1 MLTASIRFRSFQM
14 DERKLVAA
22 TLAAGV
28 TSNWGQA
35 VATYLEILNVLAQ
48 KQELEAKALD
58 GKLHEH

>member
-1 MLTASIRFRSFQM
+1 M
-14 DERKLVAA
+14 DERKLAAA

-28 TSNWGQA
+28 TTTWGQA
-35 VATYLEILNVLAQ
+35 VAIYLEILNDLAK

>member
-1 MLTASIRFRSFQM
+1 M

-35 VATYLEILNVLAQ
+35 VSIYLEILNDLAK

>member
-1 MLTASIRFRSFQM
+1 M

-28 TSNWGQA
+28 TSTWGQA
-35 VATYLEILNVLAQ
+35 VSIYLEILNDLAQ
-48 KQELEAKALD
+48 KKELEAKALD